1 MKAEERPVLHLIKPP
16 KYNWTIMIVVVVVWG
31 AVAYVGGSGA
41 YNVMVELYL
50 CVPVPVAHSNWWWW
64 CMGAD

>member
-31 AVAYVGGSGA
+31 AVAY
-41 YNVMVELYL
+41 ML
-50 CVPVPVAHSNWWWW
+50 VAVVLE
-64 CMGAD
+64 M